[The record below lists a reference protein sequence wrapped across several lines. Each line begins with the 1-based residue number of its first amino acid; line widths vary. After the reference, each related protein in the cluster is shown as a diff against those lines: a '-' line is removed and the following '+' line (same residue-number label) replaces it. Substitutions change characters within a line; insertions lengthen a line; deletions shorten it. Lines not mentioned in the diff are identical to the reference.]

1 VEAAVERYYRT
12 VQLSTARRERIRQT
26 IKARLDAMA
35 AVSEREIGRCH
46 GELRS
51 LEEQER
57 KLLQKHYQDRISDTL
72 YDEEQ
77 HRIAAERQAAE
88 AIIERLSVQFDDIEE
103 TLDLA
108 LGLTNDIQAA
118 YLKASPT
125 VRRLFNQAIFERIE
139 VENEDVAGVT
149 LAEPF
154 RDLLA
159 ADLLDKAGKPEVV
172 EPPSDRSPGRAG
184 QESLVAGSI
193 SGCGVGTAGFEP
205 ATSRV

>member
-1 VEAAVERYYRT
+1 LTGLLEVGAGAITTPVGGVERYYST
-12 VQLSTARRERIRQT
+12 VQLSKARQQRIRAI

-35 AVSEREIGRCH
+35 AVSERETRRCH
-46 GELRS
+46 SQLRT

-57 KLLQKHYQDRISDTL
+57 KLLQKHYEGRVSDKL

-88 AIIERLSVQFDDIEE
+88 AIIERLSLQFDDIEK

-108 LGLTNDIQAA
+108 LGLTDDIQAA
-118 YLKASPT
+118 YMKALPT
-125 VRRLFNQAIFERIE
+125 VRRLFNQAFFEWIKVRA
-139 VENEDVAGVT
+139 EDVTDVA

-159 ADLLDKAGKPEVV
+159 DDLLDELAPV
-172 EPPSDRSPGRAG
+172 EDEKTTTPADRD
-184 QESLVAGSI
+184 SLVAGSI
-193 SGCGVGTAGFEP
+193 KES
-205 ATSRV
+205 